1 MGFKG
6 KDDLSD
12 RESGEEPARGKGIEV
27 SSLKGKE
34 KENEKHSDQPQ
45 PGTYAC
51 WDPVPSHPSAAT

>member
-27 SSLKGKE
+27 SSLRGKE
-34 KENEKHSDQPQ
+34 KENKKHSDQPQ
-45 PGTYAC
+45 PGTYA
-51 WDPVPSHPSAAT
+51 